1 MKPANELLSGIG
13 TTVFTVMSALA
24 VQHGAINLGQ
34 GFPDTDGPD
43 DVLAAA
49 AAALHDGRNQY
60 PPLTGVPELRS
71 AVAAI
76 NARFYG
82 LEVDPATEVV
92 VTSGATE
99 AITASLMALLNPG
112 DEVVLIEPL
121 YDTYLP
127 IVRMLGAIPRLV
139 RLQPPKWELPRAE
152 LAAAF
157 GPKTKA
163 ILLNTPMNPTS
174 KVFTAAELAFIA
186 DLLVKHD
193 AYAVCDEVYEHL
205 TYDGWRHIPLMT
217 LPGLRERCLRIGSAG
232 KTFSLTGWKV
242 GYITAPAPLALLAA
256 RAHQNLT
263 FTTPP
268 NLQRAVAVGL
278 AKDDAY
284 FAGLSG
290 ALEAKRDRLAAGLA
304 AIGFG
309 VLPSQG
315 SYFVSADF
323 SPLGFAGDDVAFCR
337 HITEQAKVTAI
348 PLSAFYDAAGGPAP
362 GHYARFA
369 FCKADAI
376 LDEAVSRLQRH
387 FRPGAACSCPRRARS
402 GSPSAA
408 AWTRHQPLC
417 RNGLPRLLPLRPG
430 QIRGQRRSGPRPGL

>member
-1 MKPANELLSGIG
+1 VKPANALLSATG
-13 TTVFTVMSALA
+13 TTIFTVMSALA
-24 VQHGAINLGQ
+24 AQHGSINLGQ
-34 GFPDTDGPD
+34 GFPDTDGPA
-43 DVLAAA
+43 DVLQAASD
-49 AAALHDGRNQY
+49 ALRDGRNQY
-60 PPLTGVPELRS
+60 PPMTGVPELRH
-71 AVAAI
+71 AVAAA
-76 NARFYG
+76 NRRFYG
-82 LEVDPATEVV
+82 LEVDADREVV

-99 AITASLMALLNPG
+99 AITACLMALLNPG

-127 IVRMLGAIPRLV
+127 VVRMLGAIPRLV
-139 RLQPPKWELPRAE
+139 RLTPPKWELPRAE

-186 DLLVKHD
+186 DLLQKHD

-217 LPGLRERCLRIGSAG
+217 LPGMRDRCLRISSAG

-242 GYITAPAPLALLAA
+242 GYITACAALAGVAA
-256 RAHQNLT
+256 KAHQNLT

-278 AKDDAY
+278 AKNDAY
-284 FAGLSG
+284 FADFAAGLAS
-290 ALEAKRDRLAAGLA
+290 KRDRLSAGLA
-304 AIGFG
+304 RIGFG

-315 SYFVSADF
+315 SYFVTADF
-323 SPLGFAGDDVAFCR
+323 APLGFAGDDVAFCR

-348 PLSAFYDAAGGPAP
+348 PVTAFYEGEAPA
-362 GHYARFA
+362 HYARFA
-369 FCKADAI
+369 FCKRPEV
-376 LDEAVSRLQRH
+376 LDEAVARLAAH
-387 FRPGAACSCPRRARS
+387 FARNA
-402 GSPSAA
+402 GRVVA
-408 AWTRHQPLC
+408 
-417 RNGLPRLLPLRPG
+417 
-430 QIRGQRRSGPRPGL
+430 